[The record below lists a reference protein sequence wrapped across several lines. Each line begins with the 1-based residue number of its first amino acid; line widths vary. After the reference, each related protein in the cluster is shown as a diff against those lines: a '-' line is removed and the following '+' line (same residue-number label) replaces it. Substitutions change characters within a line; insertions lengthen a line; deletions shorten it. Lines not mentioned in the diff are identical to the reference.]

1 MIGRDVETE
10 SQRSLRL
17 YSSLADFGDQDLVLG
32 GLYESLP
39 SIILFDMAL
48 IRTSLVL
55 ENMEISDI
63 IQTKLSKSA
72 QFSLMKYL
80 PATTLR
86 VAGILAGPENPSVRW
101 PRALPASIRDARE
114 KKLTLGSWMRSM
126 KPESYTSLGKTPALL
141 DVIPF
146 LPWILTPNL
155 RPVSRHLYSSV
166 EKKSVSRLVDAML
179 ALGISYAMEDSEDE
193 TKEAIQLVPPLHA
206 FWDFPSGSYH
216 SQIPAEI
223 KPKHMPVQTRQM
235 VVHELD
241 MERIKQGASHRVNG
255 DQNLSQTAPRVQE
268 HASTTAVPI
277 TLAQRLE
284 ENRVNSKTAKI
295 STRKRN
301 WFDDVKDKEA
311 HRNANKST
319 GQDKKF
325 KAEDMPVLYKFHE
338 GYTNAVKKPVKIG
351 DL

>member
-1 MIGRDVETE
+1 
-10 SQRSLRL
+10 L
-17 YSSLADFGDQDLVLG
+17 YSSLTDFGDQDLVLG

-55 ENMEISDI
+55 ENMEISDM

-72 QFSLMKYL
+72 KFSLMKYL

-101 PRALPASIRDARE
+101 PRTLPASIRDTKE
-114 KKLTLGSWMRSM
+114 KKMVLCKWMRSM
-126 KPESYTSLGKTPALL
+126 KPETYTSLGKTPALL

-146 LPWILTPNL
+146 LPWILAPNL
-155 RPVSRHLYSSV
+155 RPVSRHLYSRE

-179 ALGISYAMEDSEDE
+179 ALGISYALEDSEDE
-193 TKEAIQLVPPLHA
+193 TKGAIQLTPPLHA
-206 FWDFPSGSYH
+206 FWDFPKSGSYC
-216 SQIPAEI
+216 SQIPAAM
-223 KPKHMPVQTRQM
+223 KPEPMPVQTRQM

-241 MERIKQGASHRVNG
+241 IERIKRGASHRVNG
-255 DQNLSQTAPRVQE
+255 DQNLSQAAPVKE
-268 HASTTAVPI
+268 PASTTAVPI

-284 ENRVNSKTAKI
+284 ENRVKSKAAKKC
-295 STRKRN
+295 TRKRN
-301 WFDDVKDKEA
+301 WFDDVKDKKVQIT
-311 HRNANKST
+311 NKSI

-338 GYTNAVKKPVKIG
+338 GYTNAVKKPVKICE
-351 DL
+351 L